1 MRNSE
6 IAGFVQRPER
16 IVNIFGWVAA
26 IIFFLQLPNPIFW
39 LVVHPQIGYWRGRA
53 RAAYS
58 TALVI
63 SWGLVTVALV
73 LFRHVL
79 FIHVR
84 PGDLRIGFGLLLIAG
99 DIWLFE
105 RARQDLGTSR
115 LIGKPELSGG
125 GEVVDTG
132 IYSRLRNP
140 RYLGTVASVLGACL
154 LAATPLMW
162 GIAAAWLVLVLLVI
176 GFEERE
182 LKARLGAPY
191 TDYCRRVPRFI
202 PHRSSRRTIS

>member
-1 MRNSE
+1 M
-6 IAGFVQRPER
+6 
-16 IVNIFGWVAA
+16 NIFGWVAA
-26 IIFFLQLPNPIFW
+26 IICFLQLPNPIFW

-58 TALVI
+58 IALVI
-63 SWGLVTVALV
+63 SWGLVTVALI

-79 FIHVR
+79 FTHAR

-105 RARQDLGTSR
+105 RARRDLGTSR

-140 RYLGTVASVLGACL
+140 RYVGMIASVLGACL

-191 TDYCRRVPRFI
+191 IDYCRRVPRFI
-202 PHRSSRRTIS
+202 PHLPSRRIMS